1 MNKKTIIYIVIAL
14 LISSTVFFIDKSQ
27 DKGPRE
33 LYRVYLDGA
42 TIGYIESEDELNG
55 YIDKQES
62 QLKNTYKVDKVYAPK
77 NLKIVKE
84 ISYDKDVKT
93 TSQIYN
99 MIKNKEPF
107 TIEGYTITM
116 GATSD
121 DTDFGEYSTDTTTIN
136 VLDKEVFTK
145 ALKSTMNVFISE
157 KDYNNYINKTQ
168 KEITNT
174 GTIIENVYIE
184 NEITIKKN
192 KISTNDK
199 IYTDSDELS
208 KFLLFGTL
216 EAQKTYTV
224 KTGDT
229 IEQVSYDNKLSVEEF
244 LIANTEF
251 NSVDN
256 LLYPGEVVT
265 LGVLKPGFKLVEEDH
280 VVELETSKYKTEVEY
295 DNSMFVGTEKV
306 KQEGENGVNKV
317 TKKIKKANGAT
328 VSAIVISSEVI
339 QPTKNK
345 IIVRGKAQRTT
356 SDTYNTGDLGTWAWP
371 TKTPYVITSPFGYR
385 WGKLHEA
392 VDISVT
398 GHGSPIY
405 AANDGV
411 VEESRYD
418 SYNGNFIIINHN
430 NGYYTIYA
438 HLSALLVKK
447 GQDVTIGQQIGRMGS
462 TGHAY
467 GTHLHFG
474 LYKGYPY
481 RGGTPLNPMRLYK

>member
-1 MNKKTIIYIVIAL
+1 MNKKTVFFVVIAL
-14 LISSTVFFIDKSQ
+14 LISSLVFLFDKPQ
-27 DKGPRE
+27 NKGPVE
-33 LYRVYLDGA
+33 LYRVYLDGN
-42 TIGYIESEDELNG
+42 TIGYVSSEDELNS
-55 YIDKQES
+55 YIDKQET
-62 QLKNTYKVDKVYAPK
+62 QLKEKYKVDKVYAPK

-84 ISYDKDVKT
+84 ISYNNNVKS

-99 MIKNKEPF
+99 IIKNKEPF
-107 TIEGYTITM
+107 TIEGYTITIN
-116 GATSD
+116 GTSD
-121 DTDFGEYSTDTTTIN
+121 NTDFGEYSTGTIHIN
-136 VLDKEVFTK
+136 VLDKDIFTK

-224 KTGDT
+224 KAGDT

-251 NSVDN
+251 NSADN

-280 VVELETSKYKTEVEY
+280 VVELESDKYKTEVVY
-295 DNSMFVGTEKV
+295 DTSMLVGTEKV
-306 KQEGENGVNKV
+306 KQEGVNGVNKV

-328 VSAIVISSEVI
+328 VSAIVVSSEKI

-345 IIVRGKAQRTT
+345 IIVRGKGQVTR
-356 SDTYNTGDLGTWAWP
+356 SDTFNTGDLGTWAWP

-392 VDISVT
+392 IDISGT

-411 VEESRYD
+411 VEVSRFD
-418 SYNGNFIIINHN
+418 RYNGNYIIINHN

-438 HLSALLVKK
+438 HLSSLMVKK
-447 GQDVTIGQQIGRMGS
+447 GQTVSIGQQIGRMGA
-462 TGHAY
+462 TGHAF

-474 LYKGYPY
+474 VYKGYPY
-481 RGGTPLNPMRLYK
+481 YGGTPINPMRLYK